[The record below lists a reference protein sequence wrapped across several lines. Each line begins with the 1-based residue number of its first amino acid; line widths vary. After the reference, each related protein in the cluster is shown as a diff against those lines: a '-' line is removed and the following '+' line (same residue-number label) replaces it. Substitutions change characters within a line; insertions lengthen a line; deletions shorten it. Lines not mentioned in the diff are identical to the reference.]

1 MVNNVRDNTIGEIS
15 AKKRLNQLNERK
27 NTGIIRY
34 KKRTPKQ
41 KELLNLFNDLLDVI
55 LTDKTLKLKSQKD
68 KTLMPSKDEN
78 ENENENDKTSMS
90 SNDED
95 DNEN

>member
-55 LTDKTLKLKSQKD
+55 LTDKTLKPKSQKD

-78 ENENENDKTSMS
+78 ENENDKTSMP